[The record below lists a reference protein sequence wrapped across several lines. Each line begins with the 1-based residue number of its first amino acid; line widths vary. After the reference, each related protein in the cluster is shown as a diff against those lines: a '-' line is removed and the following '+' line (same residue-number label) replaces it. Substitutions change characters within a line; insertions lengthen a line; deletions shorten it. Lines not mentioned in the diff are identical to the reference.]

1 MTFVAECSS
10 LTRTVDKMQ
19 SLTLAA
25 LGWSPTFERQF
36 HALSDGDLVP
46 GRVVGVERT
55 VFRVQTEKGVTAAT
69 LAGRFHHEQA
79 TQLVPTVGDWVGV
92 TLIDDGS
99 KAILKRVLGRKT
111 SLSRVSRS
119 GRDPASATA
128 KEQLLAANIDYVFI
142 VTALD
147 QDFSVRR
154 IERYLT
160 AVASGGAEPVVILN
174 KADLCD
180 DVPRFLNQVEAVA
193 PDVPVH
199 VLTALE
205 THTLGDLTA
214 YLNEGTTIT
223 LIGSSGV
230 GKSTL
235 VNGLLGAEIAPT
247 GAVRAGDDEGR
258 HTTTWREV
266 FVLPGGGVLIDN
278 PGLREIGAWSA
289 DVSQGF
295 ADITELSLECAYRN
309 CTHTREP
316 DCAVQTAVDAG
327 ELDPKRLQSYR
338 RLAQEAERV
347 AAWTSEGEQARREG
361 KVRRARIKGARR
373 AKGR

>member
-1 MTFVAECSS
+1 M
-10 LTRTVDKMQ
+10 
-19 SLTLAA
+19 
-25 LGWSPTFERQF
+25 
-36 HALSDGDLVP
+36 P

-55 VFRVQTEKGVTAAT
+55 VFRVQTEQGVTAAT
-69 LAGRFHHEQA
+69 LAGRFRHEQA
-79 TQLVPTVGDWVGV
+79 RPQQLPTVGDWVGV
-92 TLIDDGS
+92 TSVDDGS
-99 KAILKRVLGRKT
+99 KAILKYVLNRKT

-119 GRDPASATA
+119 GRDPANSTAT
-128 KEQLLAANIDYVFI
+128 EQLLAANIDYVFI

-160 AVASGGAEPVVILN
+160 AVRAGGAEPVVILN

-180 DVPRFLNQVEAVA
+180 DVPSYLSQTATVA
-193 PDVPVH
+193 PGVPIH
-199 VLTALE
+199 ILTALE
-205 THTLGDLTA
+205 AGTLGALTA
-214 YLNEGTTIT
+214 YLSEGTTVT

-235 VNGLLGAEIAPT
+235 INGLLGAEVAPT

-289 DVSQGF
+289 DVSEGF
-295 ADITELSLECAYRN
+295 ADITELALGCAYRD

-316 DCAVQTAVDAG
+316 DCAVQAAVKAG
-327 ELDPKRLQSYR
+327 ELEPKRLQNHR
-338 RLAQEAERV
+338 RLSQEAEQV

-361 KVRRARIKGARR
+361 RARRARIKGALR

>member
-1 MTFVAECSS
+1 
-10 LTRTVDKMQ
+10 MQ
-19 SLTLAA
+19 SVTLAA
-25 LGWSPTFERQF
+25 LGWSHTFEKQF
-36 HALSDGDLVP
+36 QTLGDDNLVP

-55 VFRVQTEKGVTAAT
+55 VFRVQTGQGVAVAT
-69 LAGRFHHEQA
+69 LAGRFRHEQA
-79 TQLVPTVGDWVGV
+79 TQQLPTVGDWVGV
-92 TLIDDGS
+92 TPIDDGS
-99 KAILKRVLGRKT
+99 KAVLKHVLERKT

-119 GRDPASATA
+119 GRDPASSTAT
-128 KEQLLAANIDYVFI
+128 EQLLAANVDYVFI

-160 AVASGGAEPVVILN
+160 AVTSGGAEPVIILN

-180 DVPRFLNQVEAVA
+180 DVPRYLDAAKAVA
-193 PDVPVH
+193 PGVPVH
-199 VLTALE
+199 TLTALE
-205 THTLGDLTA
+205 ASTLGDLST
-214 YLNEGTTIT
+214 YLSEGTTVT

-235 VNGLLGAEIAPT
+235 INSLLGAELTPT

-278 PGLREIGAWSA
+278 PGLREIGAWSS
-289 DVSQGF
+289 DVREGF
-295 ADITELSLECAYRN
+295 ADITELALGCSYRD
-309 CTHTREP
+309 CTHTKEP
-316 DCAVQTAVDAG
+316 GCAVQAAVEAG
-327 ELDPKRLQSYR
+327 RLNPKRLQNYR

-347 AAWTSEGEQARREG
+347 AAWTTEREQARREG
-361 KVRRARIKGARR
+361 KMRRARIKGVLR
-373 AKGR
+373 AKER

>member
-1 MTFVAECSS
+1 
-10 LTRTVDKMQ
+10 MQ
-19 SLTLAA
+19 SVTLAA
-25 LGWSPTFERQF
+25 LGWSQTLEKQF
-36 HALSDGDLVP
+36 HALGGDDLVP

-69 LAGRFHHEQA
+69 PAGRFRREQA
-79 TQLVPTVGDWVGV
+79 TRQLPTVGDWVGV
-92 TLIDDGS
+92 TPIDDGS
-99 KAILKRVLGRKT
+99 KAVLKYVLERRT

-119 GRDPASATA
+119 GRDTASATA
-128 KEQLLAANIDYVFI
+128 MEQLLAANIDYVFV

-147 QDFSVRR
+147 QDFSIRR

-160 AVASGGAEPVVILN
+160 AVRSGGAEPVVILN

-180 DVPRFLNQVEAVA
+180 DVPRYLNQVNAVA
-193 PDVPVH
+193 PGVPVH
-199 VLTALE
+199 TLTALKAG
-205 THTLGDLTA
+205 TLGDLTA
-214 YLNEGTTIT
+214 YLSEGMTVT

-235 VNGLLGAEIAPT
+235 INSLLGSEVTPT
-247 GAVRAGDDEGR
+247 GAVRASDDEGR

-266 FVLPGGGVLIDN
+266 FVLPGRGVLIDN

-289 DVSQGF
+289 DVSEGF
-295 ADITELSLECAYRN
+295 TDITELARECAYRD

-316 DCAVQTAVDAG
+316 DCAVQTAVEAG
-327 ELDPKRLQSYR
+327 ELDPERLRSYR

-347 AAWTSEGEQARREG
+347 AAWTSESEQARREG
-361 KVRRARIKGARR
+361 KVRRARIKGARQ
-373 AKGR
+373 AKGL